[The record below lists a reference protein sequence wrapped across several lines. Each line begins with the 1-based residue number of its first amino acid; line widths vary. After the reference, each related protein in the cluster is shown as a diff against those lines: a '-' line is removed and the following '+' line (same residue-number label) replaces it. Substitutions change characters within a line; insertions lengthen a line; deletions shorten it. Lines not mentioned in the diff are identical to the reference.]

1 MRQDDKTKPAC
12 RHVPQA
18 PPVPNM
24 PTDTARAT
32 GRATEVESVRGWR
45 EQDQESS
52 RRTAAGAE
60 PRGIICRR
68 QTQPGGV
75 HLHRDIDLYY
85 LRGQL
90 HAVATEFRA
99 ADYRFR
105 IPHLRD
111 HRAVAHLRVPAGHG
125 RDGAADRVSDPALL
139 HPPDRHLL
147 DGGVHGRLRA
157 GMVGAKLRM
166 GAGRAR
172 ARSCRHRRDVAG
184 AANHR
189 VFHLPAVSP
198 RVCHGHGGHGH
209 ERGASHRPH
218 LGRLADRRQRL
229 AFHLPDHDRDWRGL
243 AGGGHVRTA

>member
-1 MRQDDKTKPAC
+1 MRDWSSG
-12 RHVPQA
+12 
-18 PPVPNM
+18 N
-24 PTDTARAT
+24 
-32 GRATEVESVRGWR
+32 
-45 EQDQESS
+45 QESS

-90 HAVATEFRA
+90 HAVAAEFRA

-105 IPHLRD
+105 IPHLRN

-125 RDGAADRVSDPALL
+125 RDGAANRVSDPTLL

-147 DGGVHGRLRA
+147 DGGVHTRLRA

-166 GAGRAR
+166 GAGRAC
-172 ARSCRHRRDVAG
+172 ARSWRHRRDVAG

-189 VFHLPAVSP
+189 VLHLPAVSP

-218 LGRLADRRQRL
+218 LGRLADRCQRL
-229 AFHLPDHDRDWRGL
+229 ALDLPDHDHHWRNL
-243 AGGGHVRTA
+243 AAGGHVRTA